1 MEQHKK
7 HRNAFEI
14 QLNLQTIKTSYSEDG
29 GFGFLWRAWAS
40 FEKTDKFVN
49 VIKVT
54 LFK

>member
-1 MEQHKK
+1 MEQQKK

-14 QLNLQTIKTSYSEDG
+14 QLNLQVNKTSYSDDG
-29 GFGFLWRAWAS
+29 GFGFLWGAWAS